1 MHAHRYFA
9 LEGHPAYDALLGS
22 LIIQRVMLGGAV
34 IPDRYVT
41 AMPAPAHNIFRPWD
55 VTLQQAEQVGGGN
68 VVRLRL

>member
-1 MHAHRYFA
+1 M
-9 LEGHPAYDALLGS
+9 
-22 LIIQRVMLGGAV
+22 GGAV

-41 AMPAPAHNIFRPWD
+41 AMPAPAHSIFQPWD